1 MKLGFSNIRDTIEGS
16 VGYVSRIIAG
26 ADRVRDAL
34 LFLPPGFFHRPMD
47 EDTTTGTTDC
57 VHVEDG
63 SERIILATNNSSAWE
78 RILDALGRALD
89 RGETVL
95 TAEDGTGRA
104 YVSIRPAGTL
114 VISSDS
120 GGGNTITITADDTTG
135 DLTIATSG
143 DIILDTVG
151 VVKIGDAVAAEY
163 AVMYTALKA
172 ELDAWCVE
180 YAAHGHVETGVNTL
194 TPTNPPGGPA
204 SVLTPITVAT
214 RSTKARISS

>member
-1 MKLGFSNIRDTIEGS
+1 VKLGFSNIRDTIEGS

-143 DIILDTVG
+143 DVILDTVG
-151 VVKIGDAVAAEY
+151 VVKIGDAVAPEY
-163 AVMYTALKA
+163 AVMYNALKTDF
-172 ELDAWCVE
+172 DALVL
-180 YAAHGHVETGVNTL
+180 AHNTHNHPTAPPGVVSGPSVPGVNL
-194 TPTNPPGGPA
+194 TAGP
-204 SVLTPITVAT
+204 
-214 RSTKARISS
+214 RSAKARISS